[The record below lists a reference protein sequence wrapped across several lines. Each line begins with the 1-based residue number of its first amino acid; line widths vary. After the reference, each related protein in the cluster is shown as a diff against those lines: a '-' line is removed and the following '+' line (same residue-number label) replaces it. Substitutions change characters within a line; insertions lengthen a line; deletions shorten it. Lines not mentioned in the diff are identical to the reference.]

1 MSHLCVNKG
10 GKKREKS
17 TQNDMAK
24 NKNALQINDLQ
35 GYYRAQNR
43 NRTCTSLR
51 TPDFESDA
59 STNSAIW
66 ACGLQI

>member
-1 MSHLCVNKG
+1 MEH
-10 GKKREKS
+10 
-17 TQNDMAK
+17 
-24 NKNALQINDLQ
+24 LQ
-35 GYYRAQNR
+35 GHLRAQNR

-66 ACGLQI
+66 AKGLQYYDIVFNWLICDIGILILN